1 MDSDMLTRT
10 ASRPAFAHV
19 ARKFTDYLE
28 DEGGSIAIFIVISF
42 VMILMLGGIA
52 VDIMRFEMRRVALQ
66 ETLDRAT
73 LAAANVVLP
82 PTTSPQSVVTE
93 WFDKAGLG
101 NELTVD
107 YFPPTVGG
115 SATASS
121 REATARAKVRSYN
134 HFMQMLEM
142 PYIEGPAVS
151 VAQQGVS
158 KIEVMMVLDITGSM
172 SQTSGSTTKIAALR
186 QAASNFVTILKYSKD
201 AGGAYTVNKDPNN
214 LISIG
219 MVPYASNVN
228 VPDALRDQFN
238 VTDVSSWDGVA
249 NAGVNSPDI
258 NCLEIP
264 TSTYSQTGLSTDDTI
279 SMAPVVLATK
289 SAVTPGTNTTAGTTG
304 TGTKA
309 GGVITLSKNTP
320 PGIPSKNTDNFVCN
334 HGDNFSTTGIDESAS
349 NQLLLPTTNITT
361 IKNQIAQLNPRG
373 RTSIAVGMRWG
384 TAMID
389 EDARPIY
396 TSLRGSEAAMLGRPA
411 NNDAADT
418 RKIIVL
424 MTDGTHVASENVIAP
439 FKTGLSPIWRGT
451 DGNMVIR
458 YTNGGLAKTGGLR
471 PGLTATTNTCS
482 GWVIPAGREFFAP
495 HLKENAVKAKFK
507 ATDAEGL
514 GSGTAAAVTGAC
526 DPRAWISSAGIPSW
540 PGSGTVRQLDWS
552 EVWRYASVDWVI
564 RQLYMRSGVDGT
576 NNYTAVYNQFV
587 APYLGSTTYMDT
599 LLNTNC
605 TAAKTAGIEVFG
617 IILGDNVTETPIKNC
632 SSPGTGYYYKVTNAD
647 NLNAAFEQIAVLI
660 SDLKLTQ

>member
-1 MDSDMLTRT
+1 MDSDMLTKPDT
-10 ASRPAFAHV
+10 RPVFAHV
-19 ARKFTDYLE
+19 ARKFTDFLE
-28 DEGGSIAIFIVISF
+28 DEDGSIAIFIAIAF
-42 VMILMLGGIA
+42 VMILMLGGMA
-52 VDIMRFEMRRVALQ
+52 VDTMRFEMRRVALQ

-82 PTTSPQSVVTE
+82 PSVSPQSVVTE
-93 WFDKAGLG
+93 WFNKSGLG

-107 YFPPTVGG
+107 YFAPVVGG
-115 SATASS
+115 SATTSS
-121 REATARAKVRSYN
+121 REATARATVRSYN
-134 HFMQMLEM
+134 HFMSILEM
-142 PYIEGPAVS
+142 PYFEGPAVS

-172 SQTSGSTTKIAALR
+172 SQSSGTTTKIAALR
-186 QAASNFVTILKYSKD
+186 TAASNFVTILKYSRD
-201 AGGAYTVNKDPNN
+201 SSNNYTINKDPNN

-228 VPDALRDQFN
+228 IPDALRDQFN
-238 VTDVSSWDGVA
+238 VTDLSSWNYVA

-264 TSTYSQTGLSTDDTI
+264 ESTYNTLAVSTDDPI
-279 SMAPVVLATK
+279 SMAPVALATNNR
-289 SAVTPGTNTTAGTTG
+289 VTPGTNTTATTG
-304 TGTKA
+304 TNNDNGRNN
-309 GGVITLSKNTP
+309 GGVITLNRSTP
-320 PGIPSKNTDNFVCN
+320 PGVPSKNTDNFVCN
-334 HGDNFSTTGIDESAS
+334 HGDNFSTGADESAS
-349 NQLLLPTTNITT
+349 NMLLLPTTNITT
-361 IKNQIAQLNPRG
+361 IKDQIAMLNPRG

-389 EDARPIY
+389 QSARDIY
-396 TSLRGSEAAMLGRPA
+396 TAIRGGEAAMAGRPA
-411 NNDAADT
+411 NNSDVAT

-424 MTDGTHVASENVIAP
+424 MTDGNHVASENVFA
-439 FKTGLSPIWRGT
+439 FKTGPSPIWRGA

-458 YTNGGLAKTGGLR
+458 YTNGGPARTGGQR

-495 HLKENAVKAKFK
+495 HLKDNSVQRRDRTNEP
-507 ATDAEGL
+507 EGQ
-514 GSGTAAAVTGAC
+514 GTGTSYEGAC
-526 DPRAWISSAGIPSW
+526 DPNAWLSSSSGTPSW
-540 PGSGTVRQLDWS
+540 SGSGTVRRLDWS

-576 NNYTAVYNQFV
+576 NNYTTVYNQFV
-587 APYLGSTTYMDT
+587 APYLGSASYMDD

-605 TAAKTAGIEVFG
+605 TAAKAAGVEVFG
-617 IILGDNVTETPIKNC
+617 IVLGDNVNQVPVQNC
-632 SSPGTGYYYKVTNAD
+632 SSPGTGYFYRVTNAN

-660 SDLKLTQ
+660 SDLRLTN